1 MAVYLDSAIRDYY
14 NAGGTFQHE
23 APDKVDAH
31 IYVAPVLLE
40 KDNFRKFDAKLVV
53 NAIND
58 SLSNHFG
65 QLTFA
70 KPASVNIDE
79 KQVMDADFDEYIT
92 AATEAGCSYTL
103 IRILRAK
110 KIRDARSGE
119 RLVTLEEII
128 FDANGFPLSMQTSG
142 ASTENL
148 TLLEAAL
155 SAQETLAV
163 AAKNVFTK

>member
-1 MAVYLDSAIRDYY
+1 MQI
-14 NAGGTFQHE
+14 
-23 APDKVDAH
+23 
-31 IYVAPVLLE
+31 E
-40 KDNFRKFDAKLVV
+40 KDHFRKADAKLIV

-58 SLSNHFG
+58 SLTNHFA

-70 KPASVNIDE
+70 KPVSVNIDE
-79 KQVMDADFDEYIT
+79 KQVFESDFGEYIK
-92 AATEAGCSYTL
+92 AGRDAGCKYTL

-142 ASTENL
+142 TSTENV

-163 AAKNVFTK
+163 ESKNVFTK